1 MHTAKIW
8 LEATRPKTLIAVV
21 SPVLIANAMA
31 MKIGFFDLRLFL
43 FTLVTG
49 LGIQIGTNLANDYF
63 DCIKGAD
70 TINRKGPIRITAA
83 KLASP
88 ARVKYAFISVFAL
101 TALAGTYLTFVGG
114 PVLALLLTLAIIL
127 GIMYTGGPYPLAYLG
142 LGDLFVLIFF
152 GPVAL
157 LGAYY
162 LQTKQLDTAA
172 LLAGIAPGA
181 LSNAILI
188 INNLRDREEDRLAN
202 KKTLVV
208 RFGKVF
214 GKVHYTA
221 MLLIACSIPL
231 LFWESHPLC
240 MLASLSIIP
249 ATMLITSVL
258 RYKEG
263 ESLNSLLEKTGKLL
277 FFYTLL
283 FCLGWML

>member
-127 GIMYTGGPYPLAYLG
+127 GIMYTGGPYPLA
-142 LGDLFVLIFF
+142 
-152 GPVAL
+152 
-157 LGAYY
+157 
-162 LQTKQLDTAA
+162 
-172 LLAGIAPGA
+172 
-181 LSNAILI
+181 
-188 INNLRDREEDRLAN
+188 
-202 KKTLVV
+202 
-208 RFGKVF
+208 
-214 GKVHYTA
+214 
-221 MLLIACSIPL
+221 
-231 LFWESHPLC
+231 
-240 MLASLSIIP
+240 
-249 ATMLITSVL
+249 
-258 RYKEG
+258 
-263 ESLNSLLEKTGKLL
+263 
-277 FFYTLL
+277 
-283 FCLGWML
+283 